1 MLQVGSAVV
10 RTTSTI
16 SGMPLIGDGDRERA
30 AELLRR
36 HYLRGRLS
44 LDELTER
51 LDVALSARR
60 DHELRPAFTGLP
72 SMWRDG
78 VTGSRLGLDG
88 AWRAVR
94 RTAFVVALWLLWWT
108 ASIVLLIGLVASL
121 VMSGFSWTTP
131 AVFVALWLAVT
142 FAIRYV
148 TRRRSWR

>member
-1 MLQVGSAVV
+1 MA
-10 RTTSTI
+10 
-16 SGMPLIGDGDRERA
+16 LIGDGDRERA

-72 SMWRDG
+72 GMWRDG
-78 VTGSRLGLDG
+78 VTAPRLGLDG

-94 RTAFVVALWLLWWT
+94 RVAFVVALWLLWWA
-108 ASIVLLIGLVASL
+108 ASLVLLIGFVASVVVHGL
-121 VMSGFSWTTP
+121 SWITA
-131 AVFVALWLAVT
+131 AVVVGLWLAMTLAV
-142 FAIRYV
+142 
-148 TRRRSWR
+148 RRIARQPRR